1 MTPPRLDVQD
11 LLRPVV
17 DGIVVGRAVDG
28 LPVFEHAQ
36 MVDHHVG
43 VERVR
48 AVVVEMRPL
57 LIAHFVVAL
66 VVIIVAEHA
75 DIIAE
80 AIHER
85 FDERR
90 FSAAGPAGDPNDD
103 HI

>member
-1 MTPPRLDVQD
+1 
-11 LLRPVV
+11 
-17 DGIVVGRAVDG
+17 
-28 LPVFEHAQ
+28 

-80 AIHER
+80 AIHKR
-85 FDERR
+85 FDERC

>member
-1 MTPPRLDVQD
+1 MTLPRLDVQD
-11 LLRPVV
+11 TPPPVC
-17 DGIVVGRAVDG
+17 GWYSRESGSRWPA
-28 LPVFEHAQ
+28 VFELTQ

-90 FSAAGPAGDPNDD
+90 FPLPVRRRPQ
-103 HI
+103 